1 MEKLQEKRIFLT
13 YEIALFLKGVQ
24 AFLEIVSGILFYAIS
39 TNAIA
44 TFIVFIANGELA
56 ESPDG
61 ILSNFLIQS
70 AHQLSASGKF
80 FITFYLLTHGIVKLV
95 LIIGLFL
102 KKPWAYPG
110 AIIGLGGLILYQ
122 IYSLITHYS
131 VFLLILTIIDIIIL
145 WLIVR
150 EHNYKD
156 STASMSHRESQRIHT
171 ARQKN

>member
-1 MEKLQEKRIFLT
+1 MENLQEKRIFLT
-13 YEIALFLKGVQ
+13 YEIVLLLKGLQ
-24 AFLEIVSGILFYAIS
+24 AFLEIISGILFYAIS
-39 TNAIA
+39 TNTIA
-44 TFIVFIANGELA
+44 ALIVFIAHGELA

-61 ILSNFLIQS
+61 ILSNFLVQS

-122 IYSLITHYS
+122 LYSLIRHYS
-131 VFLLILTIIDIIIL
+131 VFLLILTAIDIVIF
-145 WLIVR
+145 WLIIR

-156 STASMSHRESQRIHT
+156 PDTNMSRQELQRNRTAQQRS
-171 ARQKN
+171 